1 MGFKSWDWTL
11 HVICF
16 VAKVLLA
23 AQLHFNIQMSGVCG
37 ALLKNKA
44 CTFFFPLGE
53 RRFSALVSIL
63 TTQTLHHCVRS
74 FSGASTHIIRVAL
87 IKHQYTLAHWI
98 KQCMC
103 AARRGWKIILA
114 RGRASCFSM
123 VESSPD
129 ATATI
134 ERRNATFTQPE
145 NKTTAFHSFAKVS
158 NPPPWSFSRP
168 LAR

>member
-1 MGFKSWDWTL
+1 MNIKVAMGLKSGDWTI
-11 HVICF
+11 HVIGF

-98 KQCMC
+98 IQCIYSAEDEKSFWHRAEPLVSQWSK
-103 AARRGWKIILA
+103 AA
-114 RGRASCFSM
+114 
-123 VESSPD
+123 P
-129 ATATI
+129 TPPTI
-134 ERRNATFTQPE
+134 ERRRNLHPTILRERTNAFQFVR
-145 NKTTAFHSFAKVS
+145 KS
-158 NPPPWSFSRP
+158 
-168 LAR
+168 L